1 MKFFLVYSIVFL
13 YLQFNQL
20 LHRVLCYFFNN
31 KNVIFFM
38 LFIVMFGVFL
48 FDLFVENETLPEFSS
63 KIVIVAGK

>member
-1 MKFFLVYSIVFL
+1 
-13 YLQFNQL
+13 
-20 LHRVLCYFFNN
+20 
-31 KNVIFFM
+31 M